1 MNDFIIAV
9 MVLIDKKMFKIR
21 KFSINL
27 FIIYLFFCRY
37 ETQHGIIGSIGYV
50 AAECMSGPPS
60 VCRFIYFCFISVRHF
75 SVEKY

>member
-27 FIIYLFFCRY
+27 FIIYLFFL
-37 ETQHGIIGSIGYV
+37 QI
-50 AAECMSGPPS
+50 
-60 VCRFIYFCFISVRHF
+60 
-75 SVEKY
+75 